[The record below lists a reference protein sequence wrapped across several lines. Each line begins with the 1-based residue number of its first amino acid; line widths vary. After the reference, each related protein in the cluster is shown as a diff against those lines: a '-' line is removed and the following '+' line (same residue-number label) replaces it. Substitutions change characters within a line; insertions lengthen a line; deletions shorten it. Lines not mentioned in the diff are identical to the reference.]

1 MLQAVTLLQAV
12 RRVCRKGVRLRLGPV
27 EYAAKVYDSGSAR
40 GDGHRY
46 DIPPVFF
53 ICLLGDGADR
63 FDRTDPSWD
72 DRFISEYTFREKI
85 SHDVPDDTIFC
96 IFVELNRFR
105 KELRDCGTFVE
116 QWCYALK
123 RVGTLDRL
131 PEELRTDVFER
142 LFRACEIEKDMI
154 TERDYQNIIDTAA
167 EDGRAE
173 GFAEGEAKGRSEGKA
188 EGLAEGK
195 AEERVLIAKAL
206 KKKGIQT
213 STIAAATGLS
223 EEEVNAL

>member
-1 MLQAVTLLQAV
+1 
-12 RRVCRKGVRLRLGPV
+12 
-27 EYAAKVYDSGSAR
+27 
-40 GDGHRY
+40 
-46 DIPPVFF
+46 
-53 ICLLGDGADR
+53 
-63 FDRTDPSWD
+63 
-72 DRFISEYTFREKI
+72 
-85 SHDVPDDTIFC
+85 
-96 IFVELNRFR
+96 
-105 KELRDCGTFVE
+105 
-116 QWCYALK
+116 
-123 RVGTLDRL
+123 
-131 PEELRTDVFER
+131 
-142 LFRACEIEKDMI
+142 MI

-206 KKKGIQT
+206 KKQRIQT